1 MQKLLTAQNNL
12 VETKLRRYDDFQK
25 GLNNANQT
33 ME

>member
-1 MQKLLTAQNNL
+1 MEKLLTAPHNL
-12 VETKLRRYDDFQK
+12 VEPKLRRYDGFQK